1 MNNLIYPEERYLN
14 SGYFDNFGDVFN
26 GFFRTPV
33 ADRSARV
40 AYRSARKARIPAV
53 DVAETDTAYQVK
65 AELPGIRK
73 EDLDVTV
80 DDGVLTIK
88 AEHNDNQEQTEN
100 GQLIRQERS
109 YGKFVRSLR
118 LGANV
123 DKETITAEY
132 RDGVLHITLPKAK
145 EVQRRKVEVS
155 VV

>member
-1 MNNLIYPEERYLN
+1 MNNLIYPEERYLR
-14 SGYFDNFGDVFN
+14 SDYFDNFGDVFN
-26 GFFRTPV
+26 GFFRPPLTH
-33 ADRSARV
+33 RSV
-40 AYRSARKARIPAV
+40 RKARIPAV

-109 YGKFVRSLR
+109 YEKFARSLR

-123 DKETITAEY
+123 DEETITAEY

-145 EVQRRKVEVS
+145 EVQPRKVEVS

>member
-1 MNNLIYPEERYLN
+1 MNNLIYPEERYLR
-14 SGYFDNFGDVFN
+14 SDYFDNFGDVFN
-26 GFFRTPV
+26 GFFRPPLTH
-33 ADRSARV
+33 RSV
-40 AYRSARKARIPAV
+40 RKARIPAV

-88 AEHNDNQEQTEN
+88 AQHNDNQEQTEN

-109 YGKFVRSLR
+109 YGKFARSLR
-118 LGANV
+118 LGTNV
-123 DKETITAEY
+123 DEETITAEY

-145 EVQRRKVEVS
+145 EVQPRKVEVS
-155 VV
+155 VA

>member
-1 MNNLIYPEERYLN
+1 MNNLIYPEERYLR
-14 SGYFDNFGDVFN
+14 SDYFDNFGDVFN
-26 GFFRTPV
+26 GFFRTPLTHQSV
-33 ADRSARV
+33 
-40 AYRSARKARIPAV
+40 RKARIPAV

-109 YGKFVRSLR
+109 YEKFARSLR

-123 DKETITAEY
+123 DEETITAEY

-145 EVQRRKVEVS
+145 EVQPRKVEVS

>member
-1 MNNLIYPEERYLN
+1 MNNLIYPEERYLR
-14 SGYFDNFGDVFN
+14 SDYFDNFGDVFN
-26 GFFRTPV
+26 GFVRT
-33 ADRSARV
+33 SLTH
-40 AYRSARKARIPAV
+40 RSARKARIPAV

-109 YGKFVRSLR
+109 YEKFARSLR

-123 DKETITAEY
+123 DEETITAEY

-145 EVQRRKVEVS
+145 EVQPRKVEVS

>member
-1 MNNLIYPEERYLN
+1 MNNLIYPEERYLQ

-26 GFFRTPV
+26 GFFRPPLTH
-33 ADRSARV
+33 RSV
-40 AYRSARKARIPAV
+40 RKARIPAV

-88 AEHNDNQEQTEN
+88 AEHHDNQEQTEN

-109 YGKFVRSLR
+109 YGKFARSLR

-123 DKETITAEY
+123 DEETITAEY

-145 EVQRRKVEVS
+145 EVHARKVEVS
-155 VV
+155 VA

>member
-1 MNNLIYPEERYLN
+1 MNHLIYPEERYLR
-14 SGYFDNFGDVFN
+14 SDYLDNFGDVFN
-26 GFFRTPV
+26 GFFRPPLTH
-33 ADRSARV
+33 RSV
-40 AYRSARKARIPAV
+40 RKARIPAV
-53 DVAETDTAYQVK
+53 DVAETDTTYQVK

-88 AEHNDNQEQTEN
+88 AAHNDNREQTEN

-118 LGANV
+118 LGENV
-123 DKETITAEY
+123 DEEAITAEY
-132 RDGVLHITLPKAK
+132 RDGVLHIILPKAK
-145 EVQRRKVEVS
+145 EVQPRKVEVS

>member
-1 MNNLIYPEERYLN
+1 MNNLIYPEERYLR
-14 SGYFDNFGDVFN
+14 SDYFDNFGDVFN
-26 GFFRTPV
+26 GFFRTPLTH
-33 ADRSARV
+33 RSV
-40 AYRSARKARIPAV
+40 RKARIPAV
-53 DVAETDTAYQVK
+53 DVAETDTAYQGK

-109 YGKFVRSLR
+109 YEKFARSLR

-123 DKETITAEY
+123 DEENITAEY

-145 EVQRRKVEVS
+145 EVQPRKVEVS

>member
-1 MNNLIYPEERYLN
+1 MNNLIYPEEHYLR

-26 GFFRTPV
+26 GFFRPPLTH
-33 ADRSARV
+33 RSV
-40 AYRSARKARIPAV
+40 RKARIPAV
-53 DVAETDTAYQVK
+53 DVAETDTAYRVK

-109 YGKFVRSLR
+109 YEKFARSLR

-123 DKETITAEY
+123 DEETITAEY

-145 EVQRRKVEVS
+145 EVQPRKVEVS

>member
-1 MNNLIYPEERYLN
+1 MIFPN
-14 SGYFDNFGDVFN
+14 
-26 GFFRTPV
+26 T
-33 ADRSARV
+33 
-40 AYRSARKARIPAV
+40 
-53 DVAETDTAYQVK
+53 
-65 AELPGIRK
+65 GIRK
-73 EDLDVTV
+73 DDLDVTV

-109 YGKFVRSLR
+109 YEKFSRSLR

-123 DKETITAEY
+123 DEETITAEY

-145 EVQRRKVEVS
+145 EVQPRKVEVS

>member
-1 MNNLIYPEERYLN
+1 MNNLIYPEERYLR
-14 SGYFDNFGDVFN
+14 SDYFDNFGDVFN
-26 GFFRTPV
+26 GFFRMPLTH
-33 ADRSARV
+33 RSV
-40 AYRSARKARIPAV
+40 RKARIPAV
-53 DVAETDTAYQVK
+53 DVAETDTVYQVK

-109 YGKFVRSLR
+109 YEKFARSLR

-123 DKETITAEY
+123 DEETITAEY

-145 EVQRRKVEVS
+145 EDQPRKVEVS
-155 VV
+155 VA

>member
-1 MNNLIYPEERYLN
+1 MNNLIYPEERYLQ

-26 GFFRTPV
+26 GFFRPPLTH
-33 ADRSARV
+33 RSV
-40 AYRSARKARIPAV
+40 RKARIPAV
-53 DVAETDTAYQVK
+53 DVAESDTAYQVK

-118 LGANV
+118 LGATV
-123 DKETITAEY
+123 DEETITAEY

-145 EVQRRKVEVS
+145 EVQPRKVEVS

>member
-1 MNNLIYPEERYLN
+1 MNSLIYPEERYLS

-26 GFFRTPV
+26 GFFRPPLTH
-33 ADRSARV
+33 RSV
-40 AYRSARKARIPAV
+40 RKARIPAV

-88 AEHNDNQEQTEN
+88 AEHKDNQEQTEIS
-100 GQLIRQERS
+100 QLIRQERS
-109 YGKFVRSLR
+109 YGKFTRSLR

-123 DKETITAEY
+123 DEETITAEY
-132 RDGVLHITLPKAK
+132 RDGVLDITLPKAK
-145 EVQRRKVEVS
+145 EVQPRKVEVS

>member
-1 MNNLIYPEERYLN
+1 MNNLIYPEERYLR
-14 SGYFDNFGDVFN
+14 SDYFDNFGDVFN
-26 GFFRTPV
+26 GFFRPPLTH
-33 ADRSARV
+33 RSV
-40 AYRSARKARIPAV
+40 RKARIPAV

-118 LGANV
+118 LGATV
-123 DKETITAEY
+123 DEETITAEY

-145 EVQRRKVEVS
+145 EVQPRKVEVS

>member
-1 MNNLIYPEERYLN
+1 MNNLIYPEERYLR
-14 SGYFDNFGDVFN
+14 SDYFDNFGDVFN
-26 GFFRTPV
+26 GLFRTPLTH
-33 ADRSARV
+33 RSV
-40 AYRSARKARIPAV
+40 RKARIPAV

-118 LGANV
+118 LGASV
-123 DKETITAEY
+123 DEETITAEY

-145 EVQRRKVEVS
+145 EVQPRKVEVS

>member
-1 MNNLIYPEERYLN
+1 MNNLIYPEERYFR
-14 SGYFDNFGDVFN
+14 SGHFDNFGDVFN
-26 GFFRTPV
+26 GFFRSPLTH
-33 ADRSARV
+33 RSV
-40 AYRSARKARIPAV
+40 RKARIPAV

-109 YGKFVRSLR
+109 YGKFIRSLR

-123 DKETITAEY
+123 DEETITAEY

-145 EVQRRKVEVS
+145 EVQPRKVEVS
-155 VV
+155 VA

>member
-1 MNNLIYPEERYLN
+1 MNNLIYPEERYLR
-14 SGYFDNFGDVFN
+14 SDYFDNFGDVFN
-26 GFFRTPV
+26 GFFRTPLTH
-33 ADRSARV
+33 RSV
-40 AYRSARKARIPAV
+40 RKARIPAV

-123 DKETITAEY
+123 DEETITAEY
-132 RDGVLHITLPKAK
+132 RDGVLSITLPKAK
-145 EVQRRKVEVS
+145 EVQPRKVEVS
-155 VV
+155 VA

>member
-1 MNNLIYPEERYLN
+1 MNNLIYPEERYLR
-14 SGYFDNFGDVFN
+14 SSYFDNFGDVFN
-26 GFFRTPV
+26 GFFHPPLTH
-33 ADRSARV
+33 RSV
-40 AYRSARKARIPAV
+40 RKARIPAV

-88 AEHNDNQEQTEN
+88 AEHNDNQEQTGN
-100 GQLIRQERS
+100 GQLIRQERP

-123 DKETITAEY
+123 DEETITAEY

-145 EVQRRKVEVS
+145 EVQPRKVEVS
-155 VV
+155 VA

>member
-1 MNNLIYPEERYLN
+1 MNNLIYPEGRYLR
-14 SGYFDNFGDVFN
+14 SDYFDNFSDVFN
-26 GFFRTPV
+26 GLLRPPLTH
-33 ADRSARV
+33 RSV
-40 AYRSARKARIPAV
+40 RKARIPAV

-123 DKETITAEY
+123 DEETITAEY

-145 EVQRRKVEVS
+145 EVQPRKVEVS
-155 VV
+155 VA

>member
-1 MNNLIYPEERYLN
+1 MNNLIYPEERYLR

-26 GFFRTPV
+26 SFFRPPLTHRLV
-33 ADRSARV
+33 
-40 AYRSARKARIPAV
+40 RKERIPAV
-53 DVAETDTAYQVK
+53 DIAETDTAYQVK
-65 AELPGIRK
+65 VELPGIRK

-88 AEHNDNQEQTEN
+88 AQHNDKQEQIEN

-118 LGANV
+118 LGTNV
-123 DKETITAEY
+123 DEETIAAEY

-145 EVQRRKVEVS
+145 EVQPRKVEVS
-155 VV
+155 VA

>member
-1 MNNLIYPEERYLN
+1 MNNLIYPEEHYLR

-26 GFFRTPV
+26 GFFRPPLTH
-33 ADRSARV
+33 RSI
-40 AYRSARKARIPAV
+40 RKARIPAV
-53 DVAETDTAYQVK
+53 DVTETDIAYQVK
-65 AELPGIRK
+65 AELPGIKK

-88 AEHNDNQEQTEN
+88 AEHNDNQEQTEY

-123 DKETITAEY
+123 DEKTITAEY

-145 EVQRRKVEVS
+145 EVQPRKVEVS

>member
-1 MNNLIYPEERYLN
+1 M
-14 SGYFDNFGDVFN
+14 
-26 GFFRTPV
+26 
-33 ADRSARV
+33 
-40 AYRSARKARIPAV
+40 
-53 DVAETDTAYQVK
+53 
-65 AELPGIRK
+65 PGIRK

-109 YGKFVRSLR
+109 YGKFARSLR

-123 DKETITAEY
+123 DEETITAEY

-145 EVQRRKVEVS
+145 EVQPRKVEVS

>member
-1 MNNLIYPEERYLN
+1 MNNLIYPEEHYLR
-14 SGYFDNFGDVFN
+14 SDYFDNFGDVFN
-26 GFFRTPV
+26 GFFRTPLTH
-33 ADRSARV
+33 RSV
-40 AYRSARKARIPAV
+40 RKARMPAV
-53 DVAETDTAYQVK
+53 DVAETDTTYQVK

-88 AEHNDNQEQTEN
+88 AQHNDNQEQTEI

-109 YGKFVRSLR
+109 YGKFVRSLN

-123 DKETITAEY
+123 DEETIAAEY

-145 EVQRRKVEVS
+145 EVQPRKVEVS
-155 VV
+155 VA

>member
-1 MNNLIYPEERYLN
+1 MNNLIYPEERYLR
-14 SGYFDNFGDVFN
+14 SDYFDNFGDVFN
-26 GFFRTPV
+26 GFLRTPLTH
-33 ADRSARV
+33 RSV
-40 AYRSARKARIPAV
+40 RKARIPAV

-109 YGKFVRSLR
+109 YEKFARSLR

-123 DKETITAEY
+123 DEETITAEY

-145 EVQRRKVEVS
+145 EVQPRKVEVS

>member
-1 MNNLIYPEERYLN
+1 MSNLIYPEEHYLR

-26 GFFRTPV
+26 GFFRPPLI
-33 ADRSARV
+33 DRSV
-40 AYRSARKARIPAV
+40 RKARIPAV

-88 AEHNDNQEQTEN
+88 AEHNDNQEQTGN

-123 DKETITAEY
+123 DEQSIVAEY
-132 RDGVLHITLPKAK
+132 RDGVLHVTLPKVK
-145 EVQRRKVEVS
+145 EVQPRKVEVS
-155 VV
+155 VA

>member
-1 MNNLIYPEERYLN
+1 MNNLIYPEERHLR
-14 SGYFDNFGDVFN
+14 SGYVDNFGDVFN
-26 GFFRTPV
+26 GFFRTPLTPQLV
-33 ADRSARV
+33 
-40 AYRSARKARIPAV
+40 RKARIPAV

-109 YGKFVRSLR
+109 YEKFARSLR

-123 DKETITAEY
+123 DEETITAEY

-145 EVQRRKVEVS
+145 EVQPRKGEVS

>member
-1 MNNLIYPEERYLN
+1 MNNLIYPEERYLR
-14 SGYFDNFGDVFN
+14 SDYFDNFGDLFN
-26 GFFRTPV
+26 GFFRTPLTH
-33 ADRSARV
+33 RSV
-40 AYRSARKARIPAV
+40 RKARIPAV

-88 AEHNDNQEQTEN
+88 AEHNDNQEQAEN

-123 DKETITAEY
+123 DEETITAEY

-145 EVQRRKVEVS
+145 EVQPRKVEVS

>member
-1 MNNLIYPEERYLN
+1 MNNLIYPEERYLR

-26 GFFRTPV
+26 GFFRPPLTH
-33 ADRSARV
+33 RSVRN
-40 AYRSARKARIPAV
+40 ARIPAV

-88 AEHNDNQEQTEN
+88 AEHNDNQEQVEN

-109 YGKFVRSLR
+109 HGKFVRSLR

-123 DKETITAEY
+123 DEETITAEY

-145 EVQRRKVEVS
+145 EVQPRKVEVS

>member
-1 MNNLIYPEERYLN
+1 MNNLIYPEERYLR
-14 SGYFDNFGDVFN
+14 SDYFDNFGDVFN
-26 GFFRTPV
+26 GFFRTPLTH
-33 ADRSARV
+33 RSG
-40 AYRSARKARIPAV
+40 RKARIPAV

-100 GQLIRQERS
+100 GQLIRQERP

-123 DKETITAEY
+123 DEETITAEY

-145 EVQRRKVEVS
+145 EVQPRKVEVS

>member
-1 MNNLIYPEERYLN
+1 MNNLIYPEERYLR
-14 SGYFDNFGDVFN
+14 SDYFDNFGDVFN
-26 GFFRTPV
+26 GFFRTPLTH
-33 ADRSARV
+33 RSV
-40 AYRSARKARIPAV
+40 SKARIPAV
-53 DVAETDTAYQVK
+53 DVAESDTAYQVK

-118 LGANV
+118 LGVNV
-123 DKETITAEY
+123 DEETIAAEY

-145 EVQRRKVEVS
+145 EVQPRKVEVS